1 MTAIAFV
8 KRASVETAVVLSALA
23 VAASLIFGPAVGVG
37 VVAGGALALV
47 NLWWLAR
54 RVVAATEAPVSNW
67 SLGSVL
73 RLGGV
78 AGAVA
83 IVLTSGF
90 AHPVGL
96 VAGLTVLPFV
106 LVARGL
112 AAARE
117 A

>member
-8 KRASVETAVVLSALA
+8 KRASVETAAVLSAVA
-23 VAASLIFGPAVGVG
+23 VGASLLFGSAVGIG
-37 VVAGGALALV
+37 VVAGGALAIA

-54 RVVAATEAPVSNW
+54 RVVAATDVPAPGW
-67 SLGSVL
+67 SLGAML
-73 RLGGV
+73 RLAGV
-78 AGAVA
+78 AGVVA
-83 IVLTSGF
+83 LVLTSGF
-90 AHPVGL
+90 AHPVGV

>member
-1 MTAIAFV
+1 
-8 KRASVETAVVLSALA
+8 
-23 VAASLIFGPAVGVG
+23 
-37 VVAGGALALV
+37 
-47 NLWWLAR
+47 
-54 RVVAATEAPVSNW
+54 VSNW

-90 AHPVGL
+90 AHPVGV

-112 AAARE
+112 ASARE

>member
-8 KRASVETAVVLSALA
+8 KRASVETAAVVSALA
-23 VAASLIFGPAVGVG
+23 VGVGLVFGPSAGIGVL
-37 VVAGGALALV
+37 AGGTLALA

-54 RVVAATEAPVSNW
+54 RAVAATETPVSNG

-90 AHPVGL
+90 AHPVGV